1 MASELELRTL
11 RKITYRIIP
20 FVMLLYF
27 IAFVD
32 RVNMGFAALTMNKQL
47 GFSPGVFGF
56 GAGIFFL
63 GYFLF
68 EVPSNVILHKV
79 GARIWIARVM
89 ITWGLVSGCM
99 IFVHGATSFYILRFL
114 LGVAEA
120 GFFPGVILYLE
131 LLVSG
136 AQTCCRDRGLYGGGT
151 VIDRAWLADFRR
163 VIGNTWPVRLGELA
177 NDVPSGSA
185 AGGSAWRGGAVCADR
200 PAREGGVADGG

>member
-1 MASELELRTL
+1 MQPMASELELRTL

-32 RVNMGFAALTMNKQL
+32 RVNLGFAALTMNKQL

-79 GARIWIARVM
+79 GARIWIARV
-89 ITWGLVSGCM
+89 LVSWG
-99 IFVHGATSFYILRFL
+99 I
-114 LGVAEA
+114 
-120 GFFPGVILYLE
+120 
-131 LLVSG
+131 VSG
-136 AQTCCRDRGLYGGGT
+136 LTALSVGPYSFFTIRFVLGL
-151 VIDRAWLADFRR
+151 
-163 VIGNTWPVRLGELA
+163 
-177 NDVPSGSA
+177 
-185 AGGSAWRGGAVCADR
+185 
-200 PAREGGVADGG
+200 